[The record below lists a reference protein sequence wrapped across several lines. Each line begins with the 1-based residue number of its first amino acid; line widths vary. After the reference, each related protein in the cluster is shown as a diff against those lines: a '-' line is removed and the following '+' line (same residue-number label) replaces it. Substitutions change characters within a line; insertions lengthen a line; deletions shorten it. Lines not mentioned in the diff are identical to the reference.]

1 MRTSLIIANWKMHKS
16 IGEAQAFCRDFIVL
30 SRGIKKTTVVIC
42 PPFTALAAVN
52 ASLQASDIKL
62 GAQDVYWEEK
72 GAYTGEISPA
82 QLIDAGCR
90 YVIIGHS
97 ERRQIMGE
105 TNKIVNS
112 KVKAALKSGL
122 ITVLCVGETLQ
133 ERQNNKAQEIIRQQL
148 VSALTDIAFTEENL
162 VIAYEPVW
170 AIGTG
175 VNASYQDAYEM
186 AVFIRQ
192 CLQTINNEVTAEKI
206 PLLYGGSVKA
216 DNFAEFLQGGI
227 DGALVGGASLQADSF
242 FHIVRLSENA

>member
-1 MRTSLIIANWKMHKS
+1 MTPSLIIANWKMHKTIS
-16 IGEAQAFCRDFIVL
+16 EAQAFCRDFIVL

-42 PPFTALAAVN
+42 PPFTALAAVGP
-52 ASLQASDIKL
+52 SLLSSGIGL
-62 GAQDVYWEEK
+62 GAQDVFWEEQ
-72 GAYTGEISPA
+72 GAYTGEIAPF
-82 QLIDAGCR
+82 QLVDAGCR

-105 TNKIVNS
+105 TDLMINK

-122 ITVLCVGETLQ
+122 IPVLCVGETLQ
-133 ERQNNKAQEIIRQQL
+133 ERQDDKAREIVEKQL
-148 VSALTDIAFTEENL
+148 TGALKDIEFTVENL

-175 VNASYQDAYEM
+175 ANASFQDADDM

-192 CLQTINNEVTAEKI
+192 CLQTINDKAEAEKI

-227 DGALVGGASLQADSF
+227 NGALVGGASLEADSF
-242 FHIVRLSENA
+242 YQIVRLSENA